1 MASQTNTYL
10 DMPYKDK
17 RDEALAYLRREA
29 FSTDGWEKFDNVTYE
44 KKTIPGDSSTIPL
57 VRGHSVVKGFHPRE
71 FLALISYPELRTAWD
86 PRTQEARLL
95 DRYSQYEVGFYTV
108 QKGFGW
114 IVSPRDIVGIQD
126 TLFNEDG
133 TIERVQCSVD
143 DSLKPPVSGRVRAT
157 LTLAGWVLKPHE
169 QGTEVTYVVKINPN
183 GSIPI
188 RIINGSVLPEI
199 PAAISRCADTLVRQG
214 YPPYILQK
222 LQSTLRSEGFSY
234 SSMPYTVNMVGK
246 ATDEFDIVYDA
257 KVYPQRPKVEI
268 SGQGKDGVN
277 VSEPEDGKIRIAI
290 GDAADGK
297 DIILEATMSRPLNDE
312 EVINEMN
319 KMISFIKQE
328 AYEKA
333 RELKVKADEEFAIE
347 KAKIVRQETNAIDIA
362 FEKKRKQAEVSQKIA
377 QSTLT
382 NKSRLKLLQAR
393 EQHLQDLFS
402 EARER
407 LSKLSSDQARY
418 TQLLETSIAQGLLRL
433 LEPSVTVHCRPQD
446 EEIVKKAVEGA
457 KAQYIEISGRKSEV
471 DVQAT
476 LGDSG
481 AGGIKLISGS
491 NRIVMDNTLD
501 ERLKLLEDRMLPE
514 IRYDLF
520 GPNENRRA
528 PITVASSDIQYAS
541 LHTYRPLWLHLYAT
555 PFLTLYPLLA
565 YAYYVRYDDWIKSE
579 EWTFLFVVSLGLGH
593 ALSFLVTRWNAGAK
607 AVITTSNAA
616 ALESA
621 NCIRIIPAKHKGQ
634 GEIIPILHKPRVRT
648 LQEFR
653 TMAVEPYPIQC
664 RRNGAWAIIQT
675 DNLVP
680 GDVVSIARTQAESS
694 IPADLLIVGGT
705 CIVNEAMLSGESTP
719 LLKESVEFRDD
730 GERLDMDGI
739 HKNNVL
745 FGGTKVLQAGGEGLT
760 PDGGCLGVVLRTGFG
775 TTQGQLVRTMIFSTE
790 RVSANNFESFLFIG
804 FLLIFAIAASW
815 YVWVKGIERGL
826 KKSKLLLDCI
836 LIVTSVVPPEL
847 PMELSLAVNASLVAL
862 SKYAIFCTEPFRIPF
877 AGRVDV
883 CCFDKTGTITAEN
896 LVVEGVAGV
905 DASNKLNLL
914 NIKETTQET
923 TWCLAAAHALVQ
935 LDDGT
940 IAGDPMERATVD
952 ALEWKIGKGMYL
964 HLNATWG
971 SLFTIK
977 IYWCL
982 GDQVKPATTTALHQ
996 SVIRIRRRFQFSS
1009 ALKRMSTLST
1019 LPNGT
1024 VLVSVKGAPETIK
1037 TMLQTVPA
1045 EYDETYKYFTR
1056 RGSRVLALAWKNIG
1070 SLSPD
1075 KIKHLPRQQVESAL
1089 TFAGFLVFHCPLKP
1103 DAVETLKMLAD
1114 SSHRCIMITGDN
1126 PLTAVHVAKAVEI
1139 VDREALI
1146 LDVREGATDQ
1156 NVWRTVDDS
1165 KMISVNPA
1173 DPIDQSLFDEYD
1185 VCVTG
1190 TALKQY
1196 EERAGWNVLV
1206 QNTWVYARVSP
1217 SQKETILT
1225 SLKTLGYITLMAGDG
1240 TNDVGALKQAHIGV
1254 ALLDGTPED
1263 LVKIAEHAR
1272 NERIKKAYEMQLK
1285 VSQRFNQPPPPVPKD
1300 IAHMYPELVEA
1311 QKKALTNMETARKK
1325 NPMEKF
1331 DLTAITNSMA
1341 DMDDDNE
1348 PPKIKLGDASCAA
1361 PFTSKLS
1368 NVSAISNIIR
1378 QGRCTLVATI
1388 QMYKILALNCL
1399 ITAYSLS
1406 VQYLDGIKFG
1416 DYQVTVTGML
1426 MSVCFLCISRARP
1439 IEKLSRERPLGNI
1452 FNFYVLLSVLIQ
1464 FAVHI
1469 VALVYIT
1476 GLSNQHEQRGP
1487 IDLEA
1492 KFEPNLLNTA
1502 IYLLS
1507 LSQQVSTFAINFQ
1520 GRPFRE
1526 GIRENSALWWGLVG
1540 AASVAFS
1547 GATDF
1552 VPEANRWLQVVE
1564 LSNDFKLRLTVT
1576 MVIDFV
1582 GCWVIELA
1590 CKALFADLE
1599 PRPMITR
1606 GRERREKRREEEARM
1621 LEEQRMRDLEAE
1633 FMKKAQ

>member
-1 MASQTNTYL
+1 MN
-10 DMPYKDK
+10 K
-17 RDEALAYLRREA
+17 
-29 FSTDGWEKFDNVTYE
+29 
-44 KKTIPGDSSTIPL
+44 
-57 VRGHSVVKGFHPRE
+57 
-71 FLALISYPELRTAWD
+71 
-86 PRTQEARLL
+86 
-95 DRYSQYEVGFYTV
+95 
-108 QKGFGW
+108 
-114 IVSPRDIVGIQD
+114 IVS
-126 TLFNEDG
+126 
-133 TIERVQCSVD
+133 
-143 DSLKPPVSGRVRAT
+143 
-157 LTLAGWVLKPHE
+157 
-169 QGTEVTYVVKINPN
+169 
-183 GSIPI
+183 
-188 RIINGSVLPEI
+188 
-199 PAAISRCADTLVRQG
+199 
-214 YPPYILQK
+214 
-222 LQSTLRSEGFSY
+222 
-234 SSMPYTVNMVGK
+234 
-246 ATDEFDIVYDA
+246 
-257 KVYPQRPKVEI
+257 
-268 SGQGKDGVN
+268 
-277 VSEPEDGKIRIAI
+277 
-290 GDAADGK
+290 
-297 DIILEATMSRPLNDE
+297 
-312 EVINEMN
+312 
-319 KMISFIKQE
+319 
-328 AYEKA
+328 
-333 RELKVKADEEFAIE
+333 
-347 KAKIVRQETNAIDIA
+347 
-362 FEKKRKQAEVSQKIA
+362 
-377 QSTLT
+377 
-382 NKSRLKLLQAR
+382 
-393 EQHLQDLFS
+393 
-402 EARER
+402 
-407 LSKLSSDQARY
+407 
-418 TQLLETSIAQGLLRL
+418 
-433 LEPSVTVHCRPQD
+433 SVTV
-446 EEIVKKAVEGA
+446 
-457 KAQYIEISGRKSEV
+457 
-471 DVQAT
+471 
-476 LGDSG
+476 DS
-481 AGGIKLISGS
+481 ARAAIQ
-491 NRIVMDNTLD
+491 M
-501 ERLKLLEDRMLPE
+501 
-514 IRYDLF
+514 
-520 GPNENRRA
+520 A
-528 PITVASSDIQYAS
+528 PITVASLDIQYAS
-541 LHTYRPLWLHLYAT
+541 LHTYRPLWLHLYTT
-555 PFLTLYPLLA
+555 PFLALYPVLA

-579 EWTFLFVVSLGLGH
+579 EWTFLFTVSLGLGH
-593 ALSFLVTRWNAGAK
+593 ALSFLSTRWHAGAK
-607 AVITTSNAA
+607 AAITTSNANS
-616 ALESA
+616 LKTA

-634 GEIIPILHKPRVRT
+634 GEIVPIIHKKSDDPLIAEYSFNYQRDTYVLTATSPPVFSPLPYPSASRPSISHYKDVKGLQSQEILSLTELFGKNEFTIPIPSFVTLFAEHATAPFFVFQIFCVALWCLDDYWYYSLFTLFMLVVFECTVVFQRVRT

-653 TMAVEPYPIQC
+653 TMSVEPYPVQC
-664 RRNGAWAIIQT
+664 RRSGAWETLQT

-680 GDVVSIARTQAESS
+680 GDVVSITRTQTESS
-694 IPADLLIVGGT
+694 IPADLLIIGGT

-719 LLKESVEFRDD
+719 LLKESVEFREDE
-730 GERLDMDGI
+730 ERLDMDGT

-745 FGGTKVLQAGGEGLT
+745 FGGTKVLQAGGDGLT

-775 TTQGQLVRTMIFSTE
+775 TSQGQLVRTMIFSTE

-905 DASNKLNLL
+905 DETNKLNLL
-914 NIKETTQET
+914 NIKDTTKET
-923 TWCLAAAHALVQ
+923 TWCLAAAHSLVQ
-935 LDDGT
+935 LEDGT
-940 IAGDPMERATVD
+940 VAGDPMERATID
-952 ALEWKIGKGMYL
+952 ALEWKIGKGDQ
-964 HLNATWG
+964 AT
-971 SLFTIK
+971 
-977 IYWCL
+977 
-982 GDQVKPATTTALHQ
+982 PATPTAPHR
-996 SVIRIRRRFQFSS
+996 SVIQIRRRFQFSS
-1009 ALKRMSTLST
+1009 ALKRMSTIST
-1019 LPNGT
+1019 MPNGT

-1056 RGSRVLALAWKNIG
+1056 RGSRVLALGWKNIG
-1070 SLSPD
+1070 LLSID
-1075 KIKHLPRQQVESAL
+1075 KIKHLPRQQVETGL

-1146 LDVREGATDQ
+1146 LDVREGVMDQTDL
-1156 NVWRTVDDS
+1156 VWRTVDDS
-1165 KMISVNPA
+1165 TVISVNPA
-1173 DPIDQSLFDEYD
+1173 DAIDESLFDTYD

-1190 TALKQY
+1190 AALKQY
-1196 EERAGWNVLV
+1196 EDRPGWDILV

-1254 ALLDGTPED
+1254 ALLDGTPGD

-1311 QKKALTNMETARKK
+1311 QQKALANMETARKK

-1331 DLTAITNSMA
+1331 DLASITNSMA
-1341 DMDDDNE
+1341 DLDDDNE

-1439 IEKLSRERPLGNI
+1439 IDKLSRERPLGNI

-1476 GLSNQHEQRGP
+1476 SLSNMHEQRGP

-1540 AASVAFS
+1540 AGSVAFS

-1552 VPEANRWLQVVE
+1552 VPEVNRWLQIVE
-1564 LSNDFKLRLTVT
+1564 LSNDFKLRLTAT

-1582 GCWVIELA
+1582 GCWAIELA

-1599 PRPMITR
+1599 PRPMITK
-1606 GRERREKRREEEARM
+1606 GRERREKRREEEVRL
-1621 LEEQRMRDLEAE
+1621 LEEQRMRELEAE
-1633 FMKKAQ
+1633 FEKKAQ